1 MKNGLIMQNYKVMK
15 NYIKYICLFLMVIGT
30 NGNAWGTD
38 ETLSLDG
45 SWWTDESYETSSGSK
60 ETSAGNSIGLAWTD
74 TYQNS
79 YIQMKKNSGELHSTT
94 FPSTNIFIKSITVTV
109 QTNTA
114 YLYGSTDLKTWTSIT
129 FTSGSAVNVESSK
142 YKYFKVTSTSSYC
155 QVSAISVTY
164 TAPTPHTITFN
175 PQGGTCETS
184 TSGSV
189 TSYTLPAASPSPA
202 CVAEGWGF
210 YGWATARVSS
220 ETPTAPTIVGKAGDT
235 YYPPSDITLHAV
247 YARGEYTKVNSITSG
262 EKYLIA
268 SEYNSHN
275 YIMTTDVILDPD
287 DGYYYL
293 DAALIDETSSNK
305 YHAAAVNVAWLCTFT
320 STEGGYYIQNSSGG
334 YIDTYYDANWF
345 DHTPLDE
352 YDIYT
357 ITFTDYSCT
366 INNKYGTYPALVLF
380 DNETFGQNSTTYPMM
395 LYKATSTPYYYS
407 NPSCCDKIVELSK
420 GTQTNATISSFSS
433 DDVATCSSTA
443 ADRNVTITVAAATG
457 YKFESTA
464 RLTFAKTSGT
474 ATATY
479 VSGPTGTGPYTWVY
493 RFAQN
498 DNGTGTFSVTS
509 ATPKTYT
516 VTLNGNEAT
525 SAGSPATVTAT
536 YNSSTLS
543 SAITN
548 PSRTGYTFAGWNTK
562 SDGTGY
568 DVISTSGTLNA
579 SKSGYTDASNKWIK
593 DANVELYAKWTTNR
607 YKISVEEVDDVV
619 ITATD
624 EEGNIEVSEGAN
636 RNVLYGNLVEL
647 EHGDVSNGKH
657 WCGWKITNESGVDI
671 TATVG
676 EDVDGAY
683 FLYMPAYAITISA
696 KLYTDF
702 TFSCADLQL
711 DEPDNGADNVLSDVI
726 YLTSTSGEKV
736 RSAAHF
742 HVHGD
747 GLTASQ
753 TVKFTTGDDDLDE
766 LYTFRKADGTE
777 VATNSSGTVNE
788 EVYIFYQPT
797 ATTDGRDLVTSVKA
811 YVEKASASNNKP
823 KAVVNEE
830 RTINGRHLPSQF
842 IIAAKSGGVWYALP
856 ADASV
861 TGAQMGYTF
870 TPDNATT
877 PTKATVAPSNASYAI
892 YAPTADA
899 TNKSYVRFAATSGN
913 KALWS
918 NNSSSKVGIKNNA
931 VISGGSAKGNQYEW
945 RLDNTAASAY
955 KLWNNAANAGSGRF
969 LGMDGT
975 TWNMYAAGGA
985 VVHDLRILPVDSWS
999 DYIGLEATD
1008 WEESAFSFNITSGT
1022 PPTSPTLDHV
1032 QVAYNGNTYDASI
1045 SGSKLTI
1052 TDDDFADAGGFTA
1065 APGTQLI
1072 VEWCSASAVLAQG
1085 SLISPIIIKT
1095 NTVNLSDYDTDALV
1109 KTDIFVTNGAKLT
1122 VSENTTVHDVTVNA
1136 GSTLLVD
1143 KAGESTGATLTMS
1156 SGKLT
1161 LRGGWTTIGGDSK
1174 YDMPRVYINPLS
1186 SLAKTNTT
1194 INLYMDIFKSEDGKH
1209 YYPFAVPF
1217 AVAVNDVKYV
1227 DPTLAA
1233 AAVYNKHYVIKRY
1246 NGAKRA
1252 ENGTGDSNWEVVPA
1266 GSILKPGEGYII
1278 TAVAVG
1284 GKAQLVVPMKN
1295 VTNSWLALGEQATV
1309 SDSTKNVIKVTAH
1322 TGTATA
1328 GGGANNRHKGW
1339 NMVGVPFMS
1348 CYTSG
1353 TDMYSG
1359 VGSADLMS
1367 GRMELSGDVSDPYAW
1382 ETSDVVY
1389 VSVPTHDFSEYI
1401 QTDITTAQLVPGW
1414 SFFIQVGTT
1423 GNLTF
1428 LTTKQAESSS
1438 TPLYA
1443 PQREISPIVKTGIV
1457 LTGGEKSDNTT
1468 LIISDKYSSD
1478 YEVGADLEKMFG
1490 NGFTLAAYSITNGTM
1505 LAFNAMSTEDAKQLI
1520 PIGVRLPADGE
1531 YTFALNSR
1539 YADADIER
1547 LDLIDYETGTVT
1559 NLLMCDY
1566 TFTATS
1572 CQNDER
1578 FALNVV
1584 TMQKVATGHDQ
1595 LQTDVD
1601 GARKIIMDDKL
1612 FIIRDGLLYDATGK
1626 RVYNINK

>member
-1 MKNGLIMQNYKVMK
+1 MVNNIRVWAIMMV
-15 NYIKYICLFLMVIGT
+15 FLMVLGV
-30 NGNAWGTD
+30 GNAWGATTG
-38 ETLSLDG
+38 TLTMNKSVSSPVSNNSVTFTWSSSYIVVNGGDASGFKSGATMTVTIPSGYRLTNISKTNG
-45 SWWTDESYETSSGSK
+45 SSWGSGAAITVYAGSDNTGTEIASIVTGTNSYDISSDNTGTTYYFENSSGK
-60 ETSAGNSIGLAWTD
+60 NAWITSL
-74 TYQNS
+74 
-79 YIQMKKNSGELHSTT
+79 
-94 FPSTNIFIKSITVTV
+94 SIT
-109 QTNTA
+109 
-114 YLYGSTDLKTWTSIT
+114 
-129 FTSGSAVNVESSK
+129 
-142 YKYFKVTSTSSYC
+142 YKSTSPLT
-155 QVSAISVTY
+155 VTFD
-164 TAPTPHTITFN
+164 AG
-175 PQGGTCETS
+175 GGTCATS
-184 TSGSV
+184 SLTEASV
-189 TSYTLPAASPSPA
+189 DAGVTLPSASPSSA
-202 CVAEGWGF
+202 CAALGWEF
-210 YGWATARVSS
+210 AGWATASCS
-220 ETPTAPTIVGKAGDT
+220 ETRTAPLLYADGIK
-235 YYPPSDITLHAV
+235 YYPDENETLYAV
-247 YARGEYTKVNSITSG
+247 YRKEVDGTSTSTATFPYGKSGLTTLASNSYTSWWWSHASSGIEFYIEYYGIYSSAFNIDNSGDHSG
-262 EKYLIA
+262 
-268 SEYNSHN
+268 
-275 YIMTTDVILDPD
+275 
-287 DGYYYL
+287 DGW
-293 DAALIDETSSNK
+293 ALIDAHRRIKQVVLTLKAAANSIGTVDTDDGSASITTSSTTQTINCTGK
-305 YHAAAVNVAWLCTFT
+305 VTQLILEPNTTNNEAYITTFT
-320 STEGGYYIQNSSGG
+320 V
-334 YIDTYYDANWF
+334 TYYDTRFN
-345 DHTPLDE
+345 
-352 YDIYT
+352 
-357 ITFTDYSCT
+357 
-366 INNKYGTYPALVLF
+366 
-380 DNETFGQNSTTYPMM
+380 
-395 LYKATSTPYYYS
+395 S
-407 NPSCCDKIVELSK
+407 NPCGNVLTLSA
-420 GTQTNATISSFSS
+420 GTKTNVSSITFSS
-433 DDVATCSSTA
+433 DNIETCSSTA
-443 ADRNVTITVAAATG
+443 TDRQVTVTVTTNTG
-457 YKFESTA
+457 YKMVSD
-464 RLTFAKTSGT
+464 LGFAKTGT
-474 ATATY
+474 VTTTKK
-479 VSGPTGTGPYTWVY
+479 SGPTGSGPYTYVY
-493 RFAQN
+493 EFNQN
-498 DNGTGTFSVTS
+498 DNGTGTFS
-509 ATPKTYT
+509 ATATAKTYT
-516 VTLNGNEAT
+516 VTLDGNGGTGHTA
-525 SAGSPATVTAT
+525 SVTAT

-543 SAITN
+543 SSITN
-548 PSRTGYTFAGWNTK
+548 PTKTGYTFDGWYNG
-562 SDGTGY
+562 SGGTGSL
-568 DVISTSGTLNA
+568 VINTSGVLQANVST
-579 SKSGYTDASNKWIK
+579 YTGAGGIWTK
-593 DANVELYAKWTTNR
+593 DAGTTLYAKWTINK
-607 YKISVEEVDDVV
+607 YKVTLAEPSTVTIN
-619 ITATD
+619 ATD
-624 EEGNIEVSEGAN
+624 PSSIAEGGNASINYNTEVTLS
-636 RNVLYGNLVEL
+636 YSSLV
-647 EHGDVSNGKH
+647 GGRQ
-657 WCGWKITNESGVDI
+657 WCGWKVYKDGDPST
-671 TATVG
+671 TVT
-676 EDVDGAY
+676 VTSNK
-683 FLYMPAYAITISA
+683 FNVPAYDVIVDAEVYGS
-696 KLYTDF
+696 F

-766 LYTFRKADGTE
+766 LYTFRKANGAE
-777 VATNSSGTVNE
+777 VTTTASGTVDE

-823 KAVVNEE
+823 KAVVNEK

-1246 NGAKRA
+1246 NGANRA
-1252 ENGTGDSNWEVVPA
+1252 ENGTGDGNWEVVPA

-1353 TDMYSG
+1353 TDMYSD

-1457 LTGGEKSDNTT
+1457 LTSGEKSDKTT
-1468 LIISDKYSSD
+1468 LLISDKYSSD

-1559 NLLMCDY
+1559 NLLMSDY